1 MPPNKEP
8 LVSIIM
14 NCYNGA
20 EFLNEAIDS
29 IIKQTYKNW
38 ELIFWDNKSTDKSA
52 SIFKEYQDDRLKYFC
67 ASEHAKILY
76 EARNYAI
83 TKANGDFLAFLDV
96 DDWWVENKLEKQIPL
111 FDDDKVGLVYGNC
124 WLFFQKKKRKKI
136 FKKNLPTGMIVN
148 NLFDDYVIGSA
159 TYVIRKKFLEN
170 RKYQFNNNFH
180 IIGDFDL
187 NVRLASQ
194 FKIDC
199 INEPVA
205 FARRHENNES
215 LINKNKDIDELKIW
229 YDENKDNP
237 IFPSK
242 KSLYK
247 VKLKFLFLEIYR
259 NILNTKFSKNFL
271 KIIKYPSSFNK
282 IKLIIALLLPKF
294 ILKKI
299 QTY

>member
-1 MPPNKEP
+1 MPVNKQP
-8 LVSIIM
+8 LVSVIM
-14 NCYNGA
+14 NCYNG
-20 EFLNEAIDS
+20 EEYLHEAIHS
-29 IIKQTYKNW
+29 VIKQTYKNW

-83 TKANGDFLAFLDV
+83 KKANGDFLAFLDA

-111 FDDDKVGLVYGNC
+111 FDDDKVGLVYGNF
-124 WLFFQKKKRKKI
+124 WLFFQKNKRKKI
-136 FKKNLPTGMIVN
+136 FKKNLPSGMIVN
-148 NLFDDYVIGSA
+148 NLLNDYVIGSA
-159 TYVIRKKFLEN
+159 TYVIRKKFLDHG
-170 RKYQFNNNFH
+170 KYKFNKNFH

-187 NVRLASQ
+187 NVRLSSQ
-194 FKIDC
+194 FKINC
-199 INEPVA
+199 IQEPVA
-205 FARRHENNES
+205 FARRHKNNES

-229 YDENKDNP
+229 YEDNKDNP

-242 KSLYK
+242 NSLYK
-247 VKLKFLFLEIYR
+247 VKRHIAFLEIYR
-259 NILNTKFSKNFL
+259 NILNNKFSKNLL
-271 KIIKYPSSFNK
+271 KIINYPSSFNK